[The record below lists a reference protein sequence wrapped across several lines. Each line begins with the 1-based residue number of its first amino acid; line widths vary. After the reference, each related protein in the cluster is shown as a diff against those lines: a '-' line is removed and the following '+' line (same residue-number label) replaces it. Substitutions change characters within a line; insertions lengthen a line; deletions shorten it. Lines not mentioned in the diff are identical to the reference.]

1 MSALAFQ
8 HNEDNT
14 VPSEQLIQV
23 RETDSCPLIGMS
35 QAIQQVNRLIGF
47 VADDDASVLV
57 LGESGTGKEL
67 VARRLHYLSS
77 RRDKPFVPVNC
88 GAIPHDLLESELF
101 GHEKG
106 AFTGAQSGRV
116 GRFELARGG
125 TLFLDEIGEMSLPM
139 QVKILRVL
147 QERVFERVGSSRSMT
162 ADVRIVAA
170 THRNLE
176 QEIEAGNFR
185 EDLFYRINVF
195 PIEMPPLRD
204 RTEDLPLLI
213 NQFCLQ
219 LQKEKGVTIRFS
231 RAAMSVL
238 QQHAWPGNIREL
250 GNLVKRLVIL
260 YPGRTIEVNDL
271 PPKYRPQ
278 PSSVIANVSGYTV
291 DESDGLQLD
300 MLDASFLA
308 EPEPTCDVPESC
320 ASYPEQP
327 AQHEINTLGEQGVD
341 LKSYLEQIE
350 QSLIRQALDESG
362 GVVSRAADM
371 LNLRR
376 TTLVEKLRKYGVNP
390 EQTRRKID
398 NILSTLQ

>member
-8 HNEDNT
+8 NNEDST
-14 VPSEQLIQV
+14 APSEQPVQF
-23 RETDSCPLIGMS
+23 RETDSCPLIGTS

-106 AFTGAQSGRV
+106 AFTGAQSSRT

-125 TLFLDEIGEMSLPM
+125 TLFLDEIGEMSLAM

-162 ADVRIVAA
+162 ADVRIIAA

-176 QEIEAGNFR
+176 QQILAGNFR
-185 EDLFYRINVF
+185 EDLYYRINVF
-195 PIEMPPLRD
+195 PIEMPPLRE

-219 LQKEKGVTIRFS
+219 LQKEKGVTIRFT
-231 RAAMSVL
+231 RMAMAVL
-238 QQHAWPGNIREL
+238 QQYAWPGNIREL

-271 PPKYRPQ
+271 PAKYRLQAPG
-278 PSSVIANVSGYTV
+278 PTAGESGLTV
-291 DESDGLQLD
+291 DESAGLQLD
-300 MLDASFLA
+300 MLNDSNEAAANPIRIPA
-308 EPEPTCDVPESC
+308 EHAADPV
-320 ASYPEQP
+320 QR
-327 AQHEINTLGEQGVD
+327 EISTLGEQGMD

-390 EQTRRKID
+390 EVTRRKID
-398 NILSTLQ
+398 NLLSTLQ